1 MVTDV
6 TSLESVEALRD
17 ATLERYGAVHLVCNN
32 AGIGSGS
39 EGQLWEHHV
48 NDWRWSL
55 DVNVMGVVNGI
66 HAFVPTL
73 LAQGEEGH
81 VVNTTSSNGGFTPL
95 INSAVY
101 ATTKAAV
108 TTITECLW
116 GQLREVGAKVSASL
130 LYPSTFSPGMLNTGI
145 WRPGANRPER
155 YDRPGAPP
163 KEGRDAARRLPAAH
177 GGGRDGGA
185 VRTLV
190 RGGRHL
196 LRGDPQRHVLDHRP
210 QRPATTEDPGP
221 RRVTDRRQPP
231 RVPSRSQPDD
241 VQTDR
246 LEELTGAERKVEDP
260 KKREQTSM
268 IRMSV
273 LYPTTEGYVFDHDYY
288 RDHHVPLALRT
299 WGLER
304 AEIDK
309 GVDGPYVAAVH
320 FRFDSLEAMTA
331 ALSGEGSTQVTAD
344 VANYTNITPVVQI
357 SEIV

>member
-1 MVTDV
+1 MRDVVGKVAVVTGGGQGIGRALAERFGAEGMKLVVADVVPALVEATTSELADNGLEVIGVVADV

-116 GQLREVGAKVSASL
+116 GQLRDRGAKVSASL

-145 WRPGANRPER
+145 WRPGANRPKQ

-163 KEGRDAARRLPAAH
+163 QEGRDPLGAYLQRMEEAGWRCSSHPCRRWPTSAS
-177 GGGRDGGA
+177 RESS
-185 VRTLV
+185 
-190 RGGRHL
+190 
-196 LRGDPQRHVLDHRP
+196 
-210 QRPATTEDPGP
+210 TT
-221 RRVTDRRQPP
+221 
-231 RVPSRSQPDD
+231 RSGS
-241 VQTDR
+241 
-246 LEELTGAERKVEDP
+246 L
-260 KKREQTSM
+260 S
-268 IRMSV
+268 
-273 LYPTTEGYVFDHDYY
+273 PTTANNRRYGTA
-288 RDHHVPLALRT
+288 PASQ
-299 WGLER
+299 
-304 AEIDK
+304 IDSS
-309 GVDGPYVAAVH
+309 PPEYL
-320 FRFDSLEAMTA
+320 LEANMMT
-331 ALSGEGSTQVTAD
+331 SKPIDTK
-344 VANYTNITPVVQI
+344 N
-357 SEIV
+357 